1 MGPGRGWAAGD
12 VAAAHPES
20 ALDFEQSKAMGMEQ
34 IAASMER
41 VGAVLRRKPQAGL
54 SEDSAATARWDGG
67 LRACVRSDAGHS
79 VATDM
84 PIEIGGE
91 ASAATPGWLL
101 RAGLASCAVT
111 RIAMAA
117 ATAGIKL
124 ETLEAR
130 ATSRSDVRGLL
141 AIPAPDGRAVPA
153 GPLSM
158 DLHVRI
164 GAPGVPAE
172 RLRALVASTAAC
184 SPVTCAVEQPLPVAL
199 HVDVAP

>member
-1 MGPGRGWAAGD
+1 
-12 VAAAHPES
+12 
-20 ALDFEQSKAMGMEQ
+20 MGMDQ

-41 VGAVLRRKPQAGL
+41 VASVLRRKPQAGV

-67 LRACVRSDAGHS
+67 LRASVRSDTGHS

-91 ASAATPGWLL
+91 ASAVTPGWLL

-117 ATAGIKL
+117 AADGITL
-124 ETLEAR
+124 ATLEAR
-130 ATSRSDVRGLL
+130 ATSRSDARGLL
-141 AIPAPDGRAVPA
+141 NITEPDGRPVPA
-153 GPLSM
+153 KPLAM
-158 DLHVRI
+158 ELHVRI
-164 GAPGVPAE
+164 GAAGVPAE
-172 RLRALVASTAAC
+172 RLRALVASTAVC

-199 HVDVAP
+199 HVDVTA